1 MKVHDARRIA
11 LAAVVRGWIRPEDV
25 WDVACRWSI
34 ELGAPTADSL
44 LGGLLNKEQLAVL
57 EMDLDLAH
65 EGSRATAPTITISD
79 VGPQSIPLGGGGST
93 PSPPGSTSPPRRT
106 HSRYVMRDHLGSG
119 GVGDVVAALDRET
132 RRVVALKTLKPSIA
146 SEPLLVYRFVEEA
159 RITAQL
165 EHPNVIPVYDLGVA
179 ANGEPFYTMRVVK
192 KRSLRDVLERKQLR
206 TQWPMVRLLGAFL
219 QVCRALAYAHSNGVV
234 HRDIKPENILLGDFG
249 EVYLADWGL
258 AKVEATSNLQ
268 LHGEGSAPPP
278 APAEAGGT
286 PGYMAPEVLRG
297 EWETVDHRVDLF
309 AMGVVLYEMLT
320 GHSPFSARNTAEMM
334 IATVER
340 APKLPRE
347 FAAGCPLLL
356 EDLCIALLEKE
367 PEKRPASADDVAVQI
382 ETYLEGAKEKERRRE
397 EARLLCTRATDPA
410 NRYLQ
415 LDAERE
421 RLGEQARQLLRHI
434 KSSDAVEK
442 KRVGWALEDLA
453 DKAAREAALVL
464 AEAIE
469 LFTKA
474 LGYDSEC
481 SEAHEGL
488 ARLYWKRARV
498 AEDERRGA
506 EQVYYEALVTEH
518 DAGRYLAILRADARL
533 TVRCHPPDASIFVQR
548 YFERDRVLVLAEEV
562 PLGQAPLTD
571 AHLEP
576 GSYVMTLRAPGF
588 RDTRYPMLLPR
599 GARHEAVVT
608 LYTDAEIGEG
618 FVHVPASHAILGGDS
633 EAYDPLPRQQ
643 VHVADFAIAKFPVTL
658 RDYCAFLD
666 DLEKTDKAVALRHAA
681 HENRGPEGFAV
692 RRTTQGTWEPDPVI
706 IEGEARKLFPPEEG
720 HLWNVPTHLV
730 DWFDATAYCR
740 WRTAQGHALRL
751 PTEVEW
757 EKAARGVDGRFYPWG
772 DRFDSTFC
780 LVRGSRPF
788 VQQPE
793 PIGTFPTDTSPYGVR
808 DIAGGF
814 REWVGDIFGEKTAEE
829 LENESPLSNDS
840 TRGESGWRQVRS
852 GGWVTDHKFA
862 RAASRGGLYPLNRGM
877 CLTFRCAK
885 TLPPRK

>member
-11 LAAVVRGWIRPEDV
+11 LAAIVRGWIRPEDV
-25 WDVACRWSI
+25 WDAACRWSI
-34 ELGAPTADSL
+34 EAGVPSADSL
-44 LGGLLNKEQLAVL
+44 LGGLLNREQLAVL
-57 EMDLDLAH
+57 EMDVDLAG
-65 EGSRATAPTITISD
+65 EGTRGTTPTITISD
-79 VGPQSIPLGGGGST
+79 VGPQSIPLGGGSS
-93 PSPPGSTSPPRRT
+93 PSPPGNASPARRT
-106 HSRYVMRDHLGSG
+106 HSRYVMREHLGSG

-146 SEPLLVYRFVEEA
+146 AEPLLVYRFVEEA

-206 TQWPMVRLLGAFL
+206 AQWPMVRLLGAFL

-278 APAEAGGT
+278 ALAEAGGT

-397 EARLLCTRATDPA
+397 EARLLCARATEPA
-410 NRYLQ
+410 DRYLQ

-434 KSSDAVEK
+434 KSSDPLEK

-481 SEAHEGL
+481 AEAHEGL

-518 DAGRYLAILRADARL
+518 DEGRYLAILRADARL
-533 TVRCHPPDASIFVQR
+533 TVRCNPPAASIFVQR

-571 AHLEP
+571 VHLEP
-576 GSYVMTLRAPGF
+576 GSYVMTLRAHGF

-618 FVHVPASHAILGGDS
+618 FVHVPASQAILGGDS
-633 EAYDPLPRQQ
+633 EAYDPLARQQ
-643 VHVADFAIAKFPVTL
+643 VHVLDFAIAKYPVTL

-666 DLEKTDKAVALRHAA
+666 ALEKTDKDVALRHAA
-681 HENRGPEGFAV
+681 HEERGPEGFAV
-692 RRTTQGTWEPDPVI
+692 RRTKQGTWEPDPVI
-706 IEGEARKLFPPEEG
+706 IEGEARKLFPPEDG

-740 WRTAQGHALRL
+740 WRSAQGNAIRL
-751 PTEVEW
+751 PTEMEW

-772 DRFDSTFC
+772 DRFDATFC

-788 VQQPE
+788 VSQPE
-793 PIGTFPTDTSPYGVR
+793 PIGTFPTDASPYGVR
-808 DIAGGF
+808 DMAGGF
-814 REWVGDIFGEKTAEE
+814 REWVGDIFGEKTAVE
-829 LENESPLSNDS
+829 LENESPLTNDS

-852 GGWVTDHKFA
+852 GAWLTDHKWA
-862 RAASRGGLYPLNRGM
+862 RAASRGGLYPLNRGTG
-877 CLTFRCAK
+877 LTFRCAK
-885 TLPPRK
+885 SLPSRK